1 MKSTDAKPTGI
12 KELLENSVC
21 EILNLRQQVQDLQ
34 SNLDEPIAIVGIGC
48 RFPGGAT
55 TPQAFW
61 QQLKNGDCTVRNI
74 SNERWSADDY
84 FHQDAGMA
92 GKIYSQHGGLLDNID
107 HFDAQLFKLPTHEAN
122 LMDPQQR
129 QLLMVCWEALRDA
142 NQNLDELK
150 GSKTGV
156 FLGMSTNDY
165 ARLAIDPLAPNLI
178 DAYACLGNAQS
189 VAAGRVSYL
198 FGFHGPTLALD
209 TSCSSSLLS
218 VHLACDSLRKGE
230 SSMALA
236 GGVNVIL
243 GPENSIGLSRMQ
255 ALSRHGLCRTFDAE
269 ADGYVRGEGCGVV
282 VLKTLTQARLDNDH
296 IYAVIRGSAVN
307 HDGASNGLT
316 APNGR
321 MQQAV
326 IEAALKKARVS
337 PEHIHYV
344 ETHGT
349 GTPLGDPIEANAL
362 LRALRRDSAGVPL
375 LIGSVKTNIGHLES
389 AAGIAALIKLTLS
402 LKHNLIV
409 PHLHFSTPNPHIN
422 WAANNLVVPTRSQ
435 AWPQQ
440 DAPHYAGVSAFGL
453 SGTNVH
459 MILSSA
465 DDEGPSDA
473 PETSPG
479 VLSFTSSSAHT
490 LTLTG
495 TRWQTYL
502 RDTAHAF
509 TDVCHASNRYRQSSK
524 HRLAVVAQSAQDAS
538 QLLARF
544 VAGECPEAVYQGVAP
559 DTPCAPSLMFS
570 GQGAQYVGM
579 GESLYASQTVFREAL
594 EQCDELYQREVGHGI
609 KDVLW
614 GNRAAELAET
624 HYTQPAIFC
633 LQYALTRLWASL
645 GIIPAAVIGHSLGEY
660 AAACAAGVFSL
671 EDGLKLIIQR
681 GQLMTALTAPGAML
695 AVHIER
701 HTLEHLLVPFADQ
714 VSIAAQ
720 NSRND
725 LVISGQASA
734 IAQIK
739 HQLDEQGV
747 RNTPLAVSR
756 AFHCTLMQPMLEAFA
771 RVAEQVRYS
780 APTLPFYSS
789 VLGRRVDHELC
800 EADYW
805 VRQIAAPVEFHAA
818 LQVLLAEQ
826 PHLLLEVGPSAT
838 LIDLARRELAS
849 NDTRVLLASLHK
861 GHDANRLLRK
871 NLAQL
876 YVHGVLPALPAPQGN
891 VRKLALPFEALD
903 EKPYWFEGG
912 ARPAVKRRAV
922 SAKVAPAELQLCVH
936 RQWHS
941 TGNFREHRRPLN
953 GRWLLVCDAPDLI
966 EALQHPALT
975 HVFASELATLERFTD
990 APFDA
995 VLYVSTSTRTDA
1007 GPAAVEHVQDFVTL
1021 GTRLCAA
1028 PCLAP
1033 NARFVVAH
1041 YNSSPAARLIHSASV
1056 GLVKTLAQE
1065 FTHLRFSQVDV
1076 QPGPSLAEDALRLLD
1091 WLAAPVSAAVPFEV
1105 RLDADQAYECRLVD
1119 VAPAHPT
1126 PLVIRDNHSYLI
1138 TGGLGALGLE
1148 IAQGLTARGA
1158 GQLLLVSRRSALDTA
1173 QQAIVG
1179 RLREQGCDVR
1189 TVSMDIADR
1198 AALAGLIAECGQTLL
1213 PLAGVIHTAGTLND
1227 CRIDGLSQAAVA
1239 AILAPKVA
1247 PAWYL
1252 HELTA
1257 HLALDCFALF
1267 SSVSAVFGNYAQGPY
1282 CAGNSFLDELAAFR
1296 SAQGMVATCY
1306 AWGPW
1311 AGAGMASTDATTAAA
1326 LAAQGLG
1333 LITPADG
1340 LKAFFTLLSGPHHNP
1355 LVLTLRQ
1362 DALVTLQHSPS
1373 SPALMRLYSQ
1383 STVKAPATSIE
1394 PAAQP
1399 PLRTYVDRMSPL
1411 PPSAAIERLLRESI
1425 AEVSG
1430 SHDDEHYKVDAPLIE
1445 MGLDSLMAVQLRNR
1459 LSTLTGETLPVS
1471 LLFDYPS
1478 LGQLTGYLLSLLKE
1492 RSPQAVETDTAMGD
1506 CAPARQDIAI
1516 IGMGCRYPGGVTD
1529 PASFWS
1535 MLVEGIDGVGEV
1547 GNARWNSAEYFD
1559 ADPDAPGK
1567 MYSRWGGLLDD
1578 VAGFDNSF
1586 FNISSQEATSMDPQ
1600 QRLLLEVGWEAL
1612 EHAGVLPSTVEK
1624 GGIFVGCGPNEY
1636 SHILNAPG
1644 APETSAYF
1652 ATGNSISVNAGRLAY
1667 FLGWEGP
1674 AIAIDTAC
1682 SSSLVSVALACQSLR
1697 SGECTV
1703 ALAGGVNL
1711 TLSPHTN
1718 VALSKAHMLSH
1729 DGRCKTFD
1737 QSADGYVRSEGC
1749 GLVLLKPL
1757 DDALRDGDNVLG
1769 VIKGSS
1775 VNQDG
1780 RSQGLTA
1787 PNGPAQERV
1796 MRAALANAGVAPRA
1810 VQYLEAHGTGTPLG
1824 DPIEMRSIE
1833 AVYGQRADLTPLYVG
1848 SVKTNI
1854 GHTEAAAGV
1863 ASLIKLALMLQHG
1876 TIARNL
1882 HLNRLNQHFSANI
1895 LGDAPSVVVADQLR
1909 RWPTHM
1915 PAIGAVSS
1923 FGFSGTNA
1931 HLVLA
1936 QGSAVSVELP
1946 AEQDER
1952 PYLLPLSARTPNALA
1967 ALKAKYVQYLQNREV
1982 DLASLCYSA
1991 STTRAHF
1998 ETRQAFVA
2006 TTTQQLCEQLL
2017 APSPQAPLPDLRG
2030 TTGTAFL
2037 FTGQGSQYLGMGRTL
2052 YAQEPTF
2059 KQALDECAALM
2070 QPLLLGSILDVM
2082 WADDARQLN
2091 DTYYTQ
2097 PALFALQYALGKQ
2110 WMAWGV
2116 IPAYVLGHSVG
2127 EYAAACLGGVMSLE
2141 DGVRLICARARL
2153 MVEHCEKGSMLV
2165 VHADHATTLGLLD
2178 ALGDVTDT
2186 LAIGAHNGPANT
2198 VVSGCSKTMQR
2209 LIALCAD
2216 RDVDAQSLRVSHGF
2230 HSPLMAPMLKA
2241 FRAVAEG
2248 IAFQPSS
2255 ITFVS
2260 TVTGTVLKDDYAC
2273 ADYWVRHVQAPVL
2286 LDAALNT
2293 LQGLQP
2299 LAGLEIGPSTQFIG
2313 MARRCLNDSS
2323 ICWLSSFKAKTADRQ
2338 QMLDA
2343 LAQLYI
2349 RQLTPTWPQLFAQ
2362 QRTWPRLTLPTYAF
2376 EHRPFWPRHDGQQL
2390 YPSRQPNSR
2399 AQRPNLP
2406 KLGQKTTSATGDVIY
2421 QLGFGGETPF
2431 PINDHQLYGTT
2442 VIAGATHLAMSA
2454 LIAED
2459 LKIPLGYE
2467 LSDVTFPGAMVFA
2480 PDEVKSFQYIVSRQ
2494 EGVVDIAGYSRTE
2507 GAEGAWQHNFA
2518 CTLAEQPAANPPK
2531 APAIEP
2537 QSLVLGLDQQLD
2549 GLAFY
2554 REMAAAGYE
2563 LNGCFRWVEQ
2573 IWRRPGEALSRLRK
2587 PGDLEQ
2593 GYVVAPGLMDAFFQT
2608 TAAASYEAQFSL
2620 AGRDT
2625 LYIPFAIDTLEV
2637 LQQVKGPLW
2646 CHVVC
2651 LSPAPLNADDAA
2663 LEAYSHRVSV
2673 YDQQGRPVVIV
2684 EALRSK
2690 RAPKSVLIDSLNQQR
2705 SLAYQFDWVPAVA
2718 PVESTRP
2725 VSTAANPLWVILADN
2740 HGHAP
2745 ELQQRLQHLGKRVLC
2760 LSTNGEPDGHARI
2773 ELATLP
2779 GSLASVIDPWA
2790 QGQLIE
2796 HVIDL
2801 QGLNR
2806 SADNQEN
2813 LAEQQRTLLLP
2824 ILALQQYCLGT
2835 GAEPDWTFAVSSAPF
2850 LTDQPPLPAMLRGLS
2865 NVMGEEHPQARSRH
2879 VDLGAST
2886 VQERIDHLFA
2896 ELAVADDE
2904 RTVRYIDGAR
2914 QVARL
2919 THMPLDANAAQAATF
2934 SADRSYLITGGL
2946 GAIGLGLA
2954 DLIIER
2960 GGRHLVLVARSVN
2973 PQALAPY
2980 LERWQALGASVV
2992 IRPCDIGEPDQ
3003 ITQLVDEIDR
3013 TLPALDGVFH
3023 CAGVLR
3029 DGLLGAQ
3036 SWEDFHAP
3044 LPAKVD
3050 GAWWLHLATRERGLR
3065 WFVLFSS
3072 AATVFG
3078 SPGQGNY
3085 AAANAFLDQLALDR
3099 RSQGLAGLSVNWGPW
3114 DGQGMAHSVA
3124 RQANFQRAPG
3134 IGLLPPRR
3142 ALEML
3147 FSLAG
3152 TAQANPTVIDID
3164 WSQVHT
3170 SISEG
3175 AQRSTLANLI
3185 RKPVSESEYLA
3196 ELSVLRSDCDELTPP
3211 ERQAYIEQFVL
3222 RVARDIMALNERQ
3235 LLDVNEP
3242 LQSEGL
3248 DSLMALE
3255 LRNKLAGI
3263 VGRKLPATL
3272 LFDYPTVR
3280 SMSTFILEQL
3290 YPVAED
3296 MRVLAPP
3303 PSSSGPV
3310 HEAHDNFNHLTDEEL
3325 IALLA
3330 DEAL

>member
-12 KELLENSVC
+12 KELLENSVY
-21 EILNLRQQVQDLQ
+21 EILNLREQVQHLQ
-34 SNLDEPIAIVGIGC
+34 SNLNEPIAIVGIGC

-55 TPQAFW
+55 TPQTFW
-61 QQLKNGDCTVRNI
+61 QQLKNGECAVRNI

-84 FHQDAGMA
+84 FHPDASMA

-107 HFDAQLFKLPTHEAN
+107 HFDAQLFKLPAHEAN

-142 NQNLDELK
+142 NQNLADLK
-150 GSKTGV
+150 GSNTGV
-156 FLGMSTNDY
+156 FLGLSTNDY
-165 ARLAIDPLAPNLI
+165 ARLTIDPLAPNLI

-255 ALSRHGLCRTFDAE
+255 ALSRQGLCRTFDAE

-326 IEAALKKARVS
+326 IEAALKEARVS

-362 LRALRRDSAGVPL
+362 LRALRQDAPGLPL
-375 LIGSVKTNIGHLES
+375 LVGSVKTNIGHLES

-402 LKHNLIV
+402 LKHNLIP
-409 PHLHFSTPNPHIN
+409 PHLNFSTPNPHIN
-422 WAANNLVVPTRSQ
+422 WATNNLVVPTHSH

-440 DAPHYAGVSAFGL
+440 DKPQYAGVSAFGL

-459 MILSSA
+459 MILSST
-465 DDEGPSDA
+465 DDDGPSDP

-479 VLSFTSSSAHT
+479 VLSFTASSAQALA
-490 LTLTG
+490 LTA

-502 RDTAHAF
+502 SDTEHPF
-509 TDVCHASNRYRQSSK
+509 TDVCLASNRYRQSSK
-524 HRLAVVAQSAQDAS
+524 NRLAVVADNAQDAS

-544 VAGECPEAVYQGVAP
+544 VTGECPEAVYQGIPP
-559 DTPCAPSLMFS
+559 DKPSAPSLMFS
-570 GQGAQYVGM
+570 GQGAQYIGM
-579 GESLYASQTVFREAL
+579 GEPLYASQVVFQEAL
-594 EQCDELYQREVGHGI
+594 DQCDALYQREVGHGI

-614 GNRAAELAET
+614 GSLASELAET

-645 GIIPAAVIGHSLGEY
+645 GITPAAVIGHSLGEY

-695 AVHIER
+695 AVHAERSAIEQ
-701 HTLEHLLVPFADQ
+701 LLAPFTDH

-725 LVISGQASA
+725 LVISGQAFA
-734 IAQIK
+734 VTQI
-739 HQLDEQGV
+739 QRMLDEQGV

-756 AFHCTLMQPMLEAFA
+756 AFHSMLMQPMLQAFA
-771 RVAEQVRYS
+771 RVAEQVHYS
-780 APTLPFYSS
+780 VPTVPFYST
-789 VLGRRVDHELC
+789 VLGRRVENEVC
-800 EADYW
+800 EAQYW

-818 LQVLLAEQ
+818 LQAMLAEQ
-826 PHLLLEVGPSAT
+826 PHLLLEIGPSAT
-838 LIDLARRELAS
+838 LTDLARRELATD
-849 NDTRVLLASLHK
+849 DTRALLASLHK
-861 GHDANRLLRK
+861 GHDDNRMLRK

-876 YVHGVLPALPAPQGN
+876 YVHGVLPTLPAPLGN

-912 ARPAVKRRAV
+912 AKPAVKRRAASV
-922 SAKVAPAELQLCVH
+922 PAAPAELQLCVH
-936 RQWHS
+936 RQWHP
-941 TGNFREHRRPLN
+941 TGNFREHRQPLS
-953 GRWLLVCDAPDLI
+953 GRWLLVCDVPDLI
-966 EALQHPALT
+966 QAMQHPVFT
-975 HVFASELATLERFTD
+975 HVLASELATLDCLTGT
-990 APFDA
+990 PFDA
-995 VLYVSTSTRTDA
+995 VLYVSTATRTDA

-1021 GTRLCAA
+1021 STRLCAA
-1028 PCLAP
+1028 PYLAS

-1041 YNSSPAARLIHSASV
+1041 YNPNPAARLIHSASV
-1056 GLVKTLAQE
+1056 GLIKTLAQE

-1091 WLAAPVSAAVPFEV
+1091 WLAAPASAAVPFEM
-1105 RLDADQAYECRLVD
+1105 RLEADYAYECRLVD
-1119 VAPAHPT
+1119 VASAHT
-1126 PLVIRDNHSYLI
+1126 APLDIRADRSYLI

-1148 IAQGLTARGA
+1148 IAQGLASQGA
-1158 GQLLLVSRRSALDTA
+1158 GQLLLVSRRSALDA
-1173 QQAIVG
+1173 SQQAIVG

-1189 TVSMDIADR
+1189 LMSVDIADR
-1198 AALAGLIAECGQTLL
+1198 TALAELIAECGQTLL
-1213 PLAGVIHTAGTLND
+1213 PLAGVIHAAGVLND
-1227 CRIDGLSQAAVA
+1227 CRIDGLSRDAVA
-1239 AILAPKVA
+1239 AILAPKLA

-1296 SAQGMVATCY
+1296 NAQGWVATSY

-1311 AGAGMASTDATTAAA
+1311 AGAGMASSDTTTAAA

-1340 LKAFFTLLSGPHHNP
+1340 LKAFFSLLSGPHHNP
-1355 LVLTLRQ
+1355 LVFTLRQ
-1362 DALVTLQHSPS
+1362 DALAAFQHSPS
-1373 SPALMRLYSQ
+1373 SPALMRLYSL
-1383 STVKAPATSIE
+1383 STTKAPAPSIV

-1399 PLRTYVDRMSPL
+1399 PLRTYVDRMRPL
-1411 PPSAAIERLLRESI
+1411 PPNAAIERLLRQSI

-1430 SHDDEHYKVDAPLIE
+1430 SQEGEHYNVDAPLIE

-1492 RSPQAVETDTAMGD
+1492 RSPQAVEASTAAD
-1506 CAPARQDIAI
+1506 ACALARQDIAI

-1547 GNARWNSAEYFD
+1547 GNTRWNSAEYFD

-1586 FNISSQEATSMDPQ
+1586 FNISSQEAISMDPQ

-1644 APETSAYF
+1644 APATSAYF

-1718 VALSKAHMLSH
+1718 VALSKARMLSH

-1737 QSADGYVRSEGC
+1737 QAADGYVRSEGC

-1796 MRAALANAGVAPRA
+1796 MRAALANAGVAAHA

-1863 ASLIKLALMLQHG
+1863 ASLIKLALMLQHS

-1882 HLNRLNQHFSANI
+1882 HMNQLNQHFSANI

-1909 RWPTHM
+1909 PWPGQL

-1936 QGSAVSVELP
+1936 QGFTAPVELS

-1967 ALKAKYVQYLQNREV
+1967 ALKAKYVQWLQNSEV
-1982 DLASLCYSA
+1982 DLASLCYAA
-1991 STTRAHF
+1991 STTRSHF
-1998 ETRQAFVA
+1998 EIRQAYVA
-2006 TTTQQLCEQLL
+2006 TTSQQLCEQLQ
-2017 APSPQAPLPDLRG
+2017 APSPQVPLTDLRG
-2030 TTGTAFL
+2030 TTDTAFL

-2070 QPLLLGSILDVM
+2070 QPLLHGSILDVM

-2116 IPAYVLGHSVG
+2116 MPAYVLGHSVG

-2141 DGVRLICARARL
+2141 DGARLICARARL

-2178 ALGDVTDT
+2178 ALGNVTDT

-2209 LIALCAD
+2209 LIALCAE
-2216 RDVDAQSLRVSHGF
+2216 RDIDAQSLRVSHGF
-2230 HSPLMAPMLKA
+2230 HSPLMAPMLEA

-2260 TVTGTVLKDDYAC
+2260 TVTGTVLKDEYAC

-2293 LQGLQP
+2293 LQALQP

-2323 ICWLSSFKAKTADRQ
+2323 IYWLSSFKAKTCDRQ

-2376 EHRPFWPRHDGQQL
+2376 EHRPFWPKHDGQQL

-2399 AQRPNLP
+2399 AQRPDLP

-2459 LKIPLGYE
+2459 LRIPLGYE

-2507 GAEGAWQHNFA
+2507 DTEGAWQHNFA
-2518 CTLAEQPAANPPK
+2518 CTLAAATPTK
-2531 APAIEP
+2531 AVAVDP
-2537 QSLVLGLDQQLD
+2537 QSLVQGLDQQLD
-2549 GLAFY
+2549 GPAFY

-2587 PGDLEQ
+2587 PGSLEQ

-2651 LSPAPLNADDAA
+2651 LSPAPLNADDTA

-2673 YDQQGRPVVIV
+2673 YDQQGRPVVVV

-2705 SLAYQFDWVPAVA
+2705 SLAYQLDWVPAVA
-2718 PVESTRP
+2718 PVESARP

-2740 HGHAP
+2740 QGHAP
-2745 ELQQRLQHLGKRVLC
+2745 DLQQRLQHLGKRVLC
-2760 LSTNGEPDGHARI
+2760 LSADIDGELDDHARF
-2773 ELATLP
+2773 EPAALP
-2779 GSLASVIDPWA
+2779 GSLAGVIDPWA

-2801 QGLNR
+2801 QGL
-2806 SADNQEN
+2806 SHPATSQEN
-2813 LAEQQRTLLLP
+2813 LAEQQRALLLP

-2835 GAEPDWTFAVSSAPF
+2835 GAEPDWTFAVSSTP
-2850 LTDQPPLPAMLRGLS
+2850 LITDQPPLSAMLRGLS
-2865 NVMGEEHPQARSRH
+2865 SVMGEEHPQARSRH
-2879 VDLGAST
+2879 IDLST
-2886 VQERIDHLFA
+2886 SAPAKRIDHLLA

-2904 RTVRYIDGAR
+2904 RTVRYIDGVR

-2919 THMPLDANAAQAATF
+2919 AHMPLDADATQSATF
-2934 SADRSYLITGGL
+2934 RADRTYLITGGL
-2946 GAIGLGLA
+2946 GAIGLSLA

-2973 PQALAPY
+2973 PQALTPY
-2980 LERWQALGASVV
+2980 LERWQALDVSVV
-2992 IRPCDIGEPDQ
+2992 IKPCDIGERGQ
-3003 ITQLVDEIDR
+3003 ITQLLDEIDR

-3050 GAWWLHLATRERGLR
+3050 GAWWLHLATRERELS

-3085 AAANAFLDQLALDR
+3085 AAANAFLDQLALNR
-3099 RSQGLAGLSVNWGPW
+3099 RTQGLAGLSVNWGPW

-3124 RQANFQRAPG
+3124 RLANFQRAPG

-3147 FSLAG
+3147 LSLAG
-3152 TAQANPTVIDID
+3152 TTQANPTVIDID
-3164 WSQVHT
+3164 WSQVHV

-3185 RKPVSESEYLA
+3185 RKPVGEREYLA
-3196 ELSVLRSDCDELTPP
+3196 ELGVLRSDCDDLTPS
-3211 ERQAYIEQFVL
+3211 ERQTYIEQFVL

-3280 SMSTFILEQL
+3280 SMSTFIIEQL
-3290 YPVAED
+3290 YPVTED
-3296 MRVLAPP
+3296 ARALTPPP
-3303 PSSSGPV
+3303 PSAGPV
-3310 HEAHDNFNHLTDEEL
+3310 HEVHDNFNHLTDEEL

>member
-1 MKSTDAKPTGI
+1 MTSTDAKPTEI
-12 KELLENSVC
+12 KELLENSVY
-21 EILNLRQQVQDLQ
+21 EILNLRQQVQHLQ

-61 QQLKNGDCTVRNI
+61 QQLKNGDCAVRNI
-74 SNERWSADDY
+74 SDERWSADDY

-165 ARLAIDPLAPNLI
+165 GRLAIDPLTPSLI

-218 VHLACDSLRKGE
+218 VHLACDSLRNGE

-255 ALSRHGLCRTFDAE
+255 ALSRQGLCRTFDAE

-296 IYAVIRGSAVN
+296 VYAVIRGSAAN

-326 IEAALKKARVS
+326 IEAALKEARVS

-362 LRALRRDSAGVPL
+362 LRALRRDAAGVPL

-422 WAANNLVVPTRSQ
+422 WAANNLVVPTQSQ

-440 DAPHYAGVSAFGL
+440 DTPHYAGVSAFGL

-465 DDEGPSDA
+465 QDDGPSDA
-473 PETSPG
+473 PDTSPG
-479 VLSFTSSSAHT
+479 ILSFTASSAQT
-490 LTLTG
+490 LALTAA
-495 TRWQTYL
+495 RWETYL
-502 RDTAHAF
+502 RDTTHAF
-509 TDVCHASNRYRQSSK
+509 NDVCLNSTRYRQAAK
-524 HRLAVVAQSAQDAS
+524 HRLAVVADTAQDAS

-559 DTPCAPSLMFS
+559 GNPMTPNLMFS
-570 GQGAQYVGM
+570 GQGAQYIGM
-579 GESLYASQTVFREAL
+579 GEQLYASQAVFQEAL
-594 EQCDELYQREVGHGI
+594 DQCDALYQREVGHGI

-614 GNRAAELAET
+614 GSRAAELAET

-645 GIIPAAVIGHSLGEY
+645 GITPAAVIGHSLGEY

-695 AVHIER
+695 AVHTER
-701 HTLEHLLVPFADQ
+701 ETLEHLLVAFADQ

-720 NSRND
+720 NSRHD
-725 LVISGQASA
+725 LVISGQATA
-734 IAQIK
+734 ITQIK

-756 AFHCTLMQPMLEAFA
+756 AFHSSLMQPMLEAFA
-771 RVAEQVRYS
+771 RVAAQVRYS
-780 APTLPFYSS
+780 APTLPFYST

-800 EADYW
+800 DAQYW

-818 LQVLLAEQ
+818 LQALLAEQ

-838 LIDLARRELAS
+838 LTDLARRELAAD
-849 NDTRVLLASLHK
+849 DTRTLLASLHK
-861 GHDANRLLRK
+861 GHDDNRMLRK

-876 YVHGVLPALPAPQGN
+876 YVHGVLSTLPVPQAN

-912 ARPAVKRRAV
+912 AKPAVKRRAV
-922 SAKVAPAELQLCVH
+922 ASATAPAGQQLCVH
-936 RQWHS
+936 RQWHA
-941 TGNFREHRRPLN
+941 TGNFREHRQPLD
-953 GRWLLVCDAPDLI
+953 GRWLLVCDAPELI
-966 EALQHPALT
+966 EAMQHPALT
-975 HVFASELATLERFTD
+975 HVLASELATLDRF
-990 APFDA
+990 AGASFDA
-995 VLYVSTSTRTDA
+995 VLYLSTSTRTDA
-1007 GPAAVEHVQDFVTL
+1007 GPAAVEHVQDFATL
-1021 GTRLCAA
+1021 GTRLCTL

-1041 YNSSPAARLIHSASV
+1041 CNPSPTARLIHSTSV

-1065 FTHLRFSQVDV
+1065 FTHLRVSQVDV
-1076 QPGPSLAEDALRLLD
+1076 LPGPSLAEDALRLLD
-1091 WLAAPVSAAVPFEV
+1091 WLAAPASAAVPFEV
-1105 RLDADQAYECRLVD
+1105 RLDKDDAYECRLVD
-1119 VAPAHPT
+1119 LVPAQPT
-1126 PLVIRDNHSYLI
+1126 PLVIRADRSYLI

-1148 IAQGLTARGA
+1148 IAQGLAAKGA
-1158 GQLLLVSRRSALDTA
+1158 GQLLLVSRRNALDVH

-1189 TVSMDIADR
+1189 TVSMDINDR
-1198 AALAGLIAECGQTLL
+1198 AALAGLIAECGQALL
-1213 PLAGVIHTAGTLND
+1213 PLAGVIHAAGALND
-1227 CRIDGLSQAAVA
+1227 CRLDGLSRDAVA

-1247 PAWYL
+1247 PAWHL

-1267 SSVSAVFGNYAQGPY
+1267 SSASAVFGNYAQGPY
-1282 CAGNSFLDELAAFR
+1282 CAGNSFLDELAVFR
-1296 SAQGMVATCY
+1296 NAQGLVATSY

-1333 LITPADG
+1333 LIAPAEG

-1355 LVLTLRQ
+1355 LVLNLRQ
-1362 DALVTLQHSPS
+1362 GALAAFQHTPS

-1383 STVKAPATSIE
+1383 STAKVPASSVE

-1399 PLRTYVDRMSPL
+1399 PLRTYVDRMRPL
-1411 PPSAAIERLLRESI
+1411 PPSDAIERLLRESI

-1430 SHDDEHYKVDAPLIE
+1430 SHEGEHYNLDAPLVE

-1492 RSPQAVETDTAMGD
+1492 PTPHVIEANTAVAS
-1506 CAPARQDIAI
+1506 AQQDIAI

-1578 VAGFDNSF
+1578 VTGFDNGF
-1586 FNISSQEATSMDPQ
+1586 FNISSQEAISMDPQ

-1718 VALSKAHMLSH
+1718 VALSKARMLSP

-1737 QSADGYVRSEGC
+1737 QAADGYVRSEGC

-1757 DDALRDGDNVLG
+1757 DAALRDGDNVLG

-1775 VNQDG
+1775 INQDG

-1796 MRAALANAGVAPRA
+1796 MRAALANAGVAPHA

-1833 AVYGQRADLTPLYVG
+1833 AVYGQRADLAPLYVG

-1863 ASLIKLALMLQHG
+1863 ASLIKLSLMLQHG

-1882 HLNRLNQHFSANI
+1882 HLNRLNQHFSADI
-1895 LGDAPSVVVADQLR
+1895 LGDAPNVVVADQLR
-1909 RWPTHM
+1909 PWPTQA

-1936 QGSAVSVELP
+1936 QGAVAPVGLP
-1946 AEQDER
+1946 AAQDNR
-1952 PYLLPLSARTPNALA
+1952 PYLLPLSARTPTALT
-1967 ALKAKYVQYLQNREV
+1967 ALKAKYAKWLQHSDV
-1982 DLASLCYSA
+1982 DLASLCHSA

-1998 ETRQAFVA
+1998 EIRQAFVA
-2006 TTTQQLCEQLL
+2006 TSTQQLCEQLL
-2017 APSPQAPLPDLRG
+2017 APSIQVPATDLRG

-2059 KQALDECAALM
+2059 KQALDECATLM
-2070 QPLLLGSILDVM
+2070 QPLLQGSILDVM

-2116 IPAYVLGHSVG
+2116 MPAYVLGHSVG

-2165 VHADHATTLGLLD
+2165 VHADHATTQGLLD

-2186 LAIGAHNGPANT
+2186 LAIGARNGPANT
-2198 VVSGCSKTMQR
+2198 VVSGCSLTLQR
-2209 LIALCAD
+2209 LIALCAE

-2230 HSPLMAPMLKA
+2230 HSPLMAPMLEA
-2241 FRAVAEG
+2241 FRAVAQG

-2260 TVTGTVLKDDYAC
+2260 TVTGTVLKDEYAC

-2286 LDAALNT
+2286 LDTALNT

-2313 MARRCLNDSS
+2313 MARRCLTDSS
-2323 ICWLSSFKAKTADRQ
+2323 ICWLSSFKAKTCDRQ

-2349 RQLTPTWPQLFAQ
+2349 RQLTPTWPQLFAPQ
-2362 QRTWPRLTLPTYAF
+2362 HARPRLTLPTYVF
-2376 EHRPFWPRHDGQQL
+2376 EHRPFWPKHDGQHL
-2390 YPSRQPNSR
+2390 YPSRQPHSQ
-2399 AQRPNLP
+2399 AQHPDLP
-2406 KLGQKTTSATGDVIY
+2406 KLGQKTASATGDVIY
-2421 QLGFGGETPF
+2421 QLEFGGETPF

-2454 LIAED
+2454 LIAKD
-2459 LKIPLGYE
+2459 LEIALGYE

-2480 PDEVKSFQYIVSRQ
+2480 PDEVKHFQYIVSRQ
-2494 EGVVDIAGYSRTE
+2494 KGTVDIAGYSRTE

-2518 CTLAEQPAANPPK
+2518 CTLAEPSAANPAK
-2531 APAIEP
+2531 ARTVDP
-2537 QSLVLGLDQQLD
+2537 QSLVQGLDQQLD

-2573 IWRRPGEALSRLRK
+2573 IWRRPGEALSRLRQ
-2587 PGDLEQ
+2587 PGSLEQ

-2625 LYIPFAIDTLEV
+2625 LYIPFAIDALEV

-2651 LSPAPLNADDAA
+2651 LSPAPLNAADAA

-2673 YDQQGRPVVIV
+2673 YDQQGRPVVVV

-2690 RAPKSVLIDSLNQQR
+2690 RAPKSVLIDSLKQQR
-2705 SLAYQFDWVPAVA
+2705 SLAYQLDWVPAVA
-2718 PVESTRP
+2718 AVEPARP
-2725 VSTAANPLWVILADN
+2725 VSTTANPLWVILADN
-2740 HGHAP
+2740 HDHAP
-2745 ELQQRLQHLGKRVLC
+2745 ELQQRLQRLGKRVLC
-2760 LSTNGEPDGHARI
+2760 LSADGTLDGHARL
-2773 ELATLP
+2773 ELTALP
-2779 GSLASVIDPWA
+2779 VSLADVIEPWA

-2806 SADNQEN
+2806 PAAGQES
-2813 LAEQQRTLLLP
+2813 LAEQQRNLLLP

-2835 GAEPDWTFAVSSAPF
+2835 GAEPDWTFAVSGMPF
-2850 LTDQPPLPAMLRGLS
+2850 FTDLPPLPAMLRGLS
-2865 NVMGEEHPQARSRH
+2865 NVMGEEHPQARSRC

-2886 VQERIDHLFA
+2886 PQERIDHLLA
-2896 ELAVADDE
+2896 ELALADDE
-2904 RTVRYIDGAR
+2904 RTVRYLDGTR

-2919 THMPLDANAAQAATF
+2919 AALPLDTDAAHPAAF
-2934 SADRSYLITGGL
+2934 SAERSYLITGGL
-2946 GAIGLGLA
+2946 GAIGLSLA

-2973 PQALAPY
+2973 TEALAPY
-2980 LERWQALGASVV
+2980 LERWQALGVSILVK
-2992 IRPCDIGEPDQ
+2992 PCDIGDCDQ
-3003 ITQLVDEIDR
+3003 VTQLVQEIDR

-3036 SWEDFHAP
+3036 SWEDFQAP

-3050 GAWWLHLATRERGLR
+3050 GAWWLHLATRELGLR

-3099 RSQGLAGLSVNWGPW
+3099 RTQGLAGLSVNWGPW

-3134 IGLLPPRR
+3134 IGLLAPRR

-3147 FSLAG
+3147 LSLAG

-3164 WSQVHT
+3164 WSQVHN

-3185 RKPVSESEYLA
+3185 RKPVSESAYLA
-3196 ELSVLRSDCDELTPP
+3196 ELGVLRSDCDDLTPP

-3222 RVARDIMALNERQ
+3222 RVARDIMALNEHQR
-3235 LLDVNEP
+3235 LDVNEP

-3296 MRVLAPP
+3296 ARVLAPP
-3303 PSSSGPV
+3303 PACAGPV
-3310 HEAHDNFNHLTDEEL
+3310 HEAHDNFNHLTDAEL